1 MNDLYRNELRLFK
14 NFFQPVMKLI
24 KKERIKG
31 KIHRKYDKAK
41 TPYKRI
47 MESDQITK
55 RTKDELAKIYESLN
69 PAELKRNIDKKIK
82 KLYEVYSKK
91 NGRKVD
97 PATKK
102 LSPSMVS
109 FSVMHS
115 R

>member
-14 NFFQPVMKLI
+14 NFFQPVMKL
-24 KKERIKG
+24 KEKVRIKG

-41 TPYKRI
+41 TPYRRT
-47 MESDQITK
+47 MESDQFNQE
-55 RTKDELAKIYESLN
+55 TKDELKEVYENLN
-69 PAELKRNIDKKIK
+69 PAELKRNIDSKIK

-91 NGRKVD
+91 NGGKVD
-97 PATKK
+97 PTIKK
-102 LSPSMVS
+102 LVPSIVS